1 VLAEIVQPTVRALR
15 EAGTPFSGVL
25 YAGLMLTAEG
35 PKLVEY
41 NARFGDPECQ
51 VLMARLESDLLEV
64 MLACA
69 EGRLADVGEV
79 RFREEAALTVVMAA
93 RGYPGRRRKAGRLRG
108 SAGPVRGRW
117 CSGGDGGAGGGAGGE
132 WRARAERDGV
142 GA

>member
-1 VLAEIVQPTVRALR
+1 MAEIVQPTVRALR

-69 EGRLADVGEV
+69 QGRLADVGPV
-79 RFREEAALTVVMAA
+79 PRFA
-93 RGYPGRRRKAGRLRG
+93 RRRR
-108 SAGPVRGRW
+108 
-117 CSGGDGGAGGGAGGE
+117 
-132 WRARAERDGV
+132 
-142 GA
+142 